1 MDYFN
6 KRGVPSMIHMLVV
19 DDEAEEREG
28 ILFLLH
34 KYGFNMETGQAPNG
48 KAALDYLKN
57 RAVDILFTDVRMP
70 FMDGL
75 TLAKEALL
83 LQPNIRVILFSGFS
97 EFEYAKTAISLGVR
111 EYILK
116 PVNVE
121 EFCTVMQRVSAEILS
136 RRGLHAV
143 YKAISRKII
152 QILRY
157 GCSRKGCFFRLV
169 NLLVNWCCMDHFGRV
184 RAYRQSLCIPSKQ
197 IRWGK
202 QHRNC

>member
-1 MDYFN
+1 
-6 KRGVPSMIHMLVV
+6 MIHMLVV

-136 RRGLHAV
+136 AGRKKNGTTAGLLTRGNDLLYSLVNGTPLETLTAEAV
-143 YKAISRKII
+143 PVRSRLFESIY
-152 QILRY
+152 QHGLARVQPE
-157 GCSRKGCFFRLV
+157 FFR
-169 NLLVNWCCMDHFGRV
+169 
-184 RAYRQSLCIPSKQ
+184 S
-197 IRWGK
+197 RWA
-202 QHRNC
+202 RIL

>member
-1 MDYFN
+1 
-6 KRGVPSMIHMLVV
+6 MIHMLVV

-97 EFEYAKTAISLGVR
+97 EFEYAKTAISFSDITGHWAEATITRWADVG
-111 EYILK
+111 I
-116 PVNVE
+116 VNGYPDGTFRPD
-121 EFCTVMQRVSAEILS
+121 EFITRAELAKIVTLAFGLTEKTVTELNGIDPNEWYYNYVLTAPDFIT
-136 RRGLHAV
+136 
-143 YKAISRKII
+143 
-152 QILRY
+152 
-157 GCSRKGCFFRLV
+157 
-169 NLLVNWCCMDHFGRV
+169 
-184 RAYRQSLCIPSKQ
+184 
-197 IRWGK
+197 
-202 QHRNC
+202 

>member
-1 MDYFN
+1 
-6 KRGVPSMIHMLVV
+6 MIHMLVV

-121 EFCTVMQRVSAEILS
+121 EFCTVMQRVSAPPDCLRAGTSSLFLS
-136 RRGLHAV
+136 QRYSLGNIDCGSRGPV
-143 YKAISRKII
+143 RSRLFESIY
-152 QILRY
+152 QHGLARVQPE
-157 GCSRKGCFFRLV
+157 FFR
-169 NLLVNWCCMDHFGRV
+169 
-184 RAYRQSLCIPSKQ
+184 S
-197 IRWGK
+197 RWA
-202 QHRNC
+202 RIL